1 MEMHGDQEG
10 AADPGGPQDAES
22 GAGEGGMPPEAVDA
36 ALTVLM
42 MMAKAGGPNA
52 ELFQQAGQ
60 ALQSEVQ
67 GDQAPQG
74 GPAPEQAGTNP
85 NAMPMR

>member
-1 MEMHGDQEG
+1 MQDEG
-10 AADPGGPQDAES
+10 AAEAGAPADPGE
-22 GAGEGGMPPEAVDA
+22 GMPPEAIDA

-67 GDQAPQG
+67 GDQGGAAPA
-74 GPAPEQAGTNP
+74 APEQAGTNP
-85 NAMPMR
+85 NAQPMR